1 MTKYKLTDKT
11 KEFYGLTLHQIVAV
25 TQFGNVHVGDLGGWI
40 EKESNLSQKGD
51 CWISGDARITGNA
64 RISGDAQI
72 KSFHDICIMSCFG
85 SEGRTT
91 TAFNCKDKTIKVN
104 CGCFNGTINEF
115 EERIEQT
122 HGNTQYGR
130 EYKTMVE
137 LIKIHLSD

>member
-1 MTKYKLTDKT
+1 MNKYKFTEET
-11 KEFYGLTLHQIVAV
+11 KNLGGRTLHQIVAV
-25 TQFGNVHVGDLGGWI
+25 TDFGDVRVGDLGGWI
-40 EKESNLSQKGD
+40 EKESNLSQEGG
-51 CWISGDARITGNA
+51 CWISDDARIYD
-64 RISGDAQI
+64 DAQI
-72 KSFHDICIMSCFG
+72 YGNAQIKTFHDICIMSCFG

-115 EERIEQT
+115 EKQIEKT

-130 EYKTMVE
+130 EYKAMVE